1 MFPKLF
7 LASLLTASTADAA
20 SFRYAEDQAPGIVNP
35 LFSTTMSEARVNELL
50 FDGLYSDNQELA
62 TVPELVQSDELS
74 EDGMSL
80 TLRLRSDVTWHDGR
94 PLKAQDVAFTIQ
106 TMKDPGTLSTEA
118 GRVSFI
124 ERVETQGESLVVL
137 HFTEPQARPQDKLTF
152 KILPS
157 HAFSGSTVT
166 RSDAFR
172 SRPLGTGP
180 YKLVSYN
187 DDNSITFQANSE
199 GLGGQARIGEVVM
212 REVSDKSYQAKL
224 LLYESLEGLVR
235 VLPRDLAVLQNN
247 RKIELYP
254 YQTNSW
260 WYVGFNQARAPFDDA
275 RVRQAMSY
283 LVDVDALLAPVGTG
297 EILSGP
303 FVRSSPFY
311 NHKVNPRSYDDARAA
326 TLLEEAGF
334 VREGGMWSRDGE
346 PLTMTLS
353 AHRTLESAQEVVIN
367 LQSQLR
373 TGGVTVEVEFLDEA
387 EWKARIWRQRDFDLV
402 LSQWSFDRN
411 EDIREQ
417 LHSEGAR
424 NFGSYANPEVDA
436 LLDEARSTR
445 DPQAK
450 KAALRKVH
458 SLASQ
463 DSPMIFLWTLDSYS
477 AISTR
482 VDNVVIHPFYFF
494 TWVRQWHMGS

>member
-1 MFPKLF
+1 MFPLIL
-7 LASLLTASTADAA
+7 LAPLLSLGTADAA

-35 LFSTTMSEARVNELL
+35 LFSTTMGEARVNELL
-50 FDGLYSDNQELA
+50 FDGLYTDNQELA
-62 TVPELVQSDELS
+62 TVPELVQSDELA

-80 TLRLRSDVTWHDGR
+80 TLRLRSDVSWHDGR
-94 PLKAQDVAFTIQ
+94 PLKAEDVAFTINA
-106 TMKDPGTLSTEA
+106 MKTPETLSTEA
-118 GRVSFI
+118 GRVAFI
-124 ERVETQGESLVVL
+124 DRVETQGDSLVIL
-137 HFTEPQARPQDKLTF
+137 HFSEPQARPQDKLTF
-152 KILPS
+152 KILPAHPFDGATVSRS
-157 HAFSGSTVT
+157 HS
-166 RSDAFR
+166 FR

-187 DDNSITFQANSE
+187 DDNSITFQASSE
-199 GLGGQARIGEVVM
+199 SLGGQARMGEVVM

-260 WYVGFNQARAPFDDA
+260 WYVGFNQARAPYDDV
-275 RVRQAMSY
+275 RVRQALSY

-297 EILSGP
+297 EVLSGP

-311 NHKVNPRSYDDARAA
+311 NHQVSPRSYDDGRAA
-326 TLLEEAGF
+326 TLLEEAGY
-334 VREGGMWSRDGE
+334 VREGELWMRDGE
-346 PLTMTLS
+346 PLTLTLS

-373 TGGVTVEVEFLDEA
+373 SGGVQVEVEFLDEA
-387 EWKARIWRQRDFDLV
+387 EWKARIWRQQDYDLV

-411 EDIREQ
+411 EDVREQ
-417 LHSEGAR
+417 LHTDGAR
-424 NFGSYANPEVDA
+424 NFGSYSNPEVDA

-458 SLASQ
+458 KLASQ
-463 DSPMIFLWTLDSYS
+463 DTPMIFLWTLDSYS

-494 TWVRQWHMGS
+494 TWVRQWHMGA